1 MNPRLLKIIYRPVIQ
16 RAASA
21 GLAGRNRD
29 RTQPA
34 KGRFTRTAIQSI
46 LVDVWKKY
54 DQLSLDAPRQTA
66 LGNQMNL
73 YLACATFCCLQ
84 TLLELGI
91 ERDYAIE
98 LISDMAWKIY
108 EKWGA
113 IPSMLA
119 RLQKRGRRERMRL
132 AVNAFL
138 RFPFSPPAYLLDRL
152 PSEDGISFNIKKC
165 IVAEYFHE
173 QDATGLCVGTWCN
186 LDFALAE
193 MWGGWLERA
202 QTLAA
207 GNPFCDFRFKAPA
220 EK

>member
-1 MNPRLLKIIYRPVIQ
+1 MNPKLLKLIYQPVI
-16 RAASA
+16 RKAAIA

-29 RTQPA
+29 HAQPD
-34 KGRFTRTAIQSI
+34 KGRFTR
-46 LVDVWKKY
+46 VDVEKMLAQVWKKY
-54 DQLSLDAPRQTA
+54 DQIVPNVKKIPA

-73 YLACATFCCLQ
+73 YLSCITFCCFQ

-91 ERDYAIE
+91 ERSYAIE
-98 LISDMAWKIY
+98 LISDMAWKVY

-113 IPSMLA
+113 IPFIFA
-119 RLQKRGRRERMRL
+119 RLRKHSPRERMRF

-138 RFPFSPPAYLLDRL
+138 RFPFSPPGYLLDRL

-165 IVAEYFHE
+165 LIAEYFHA
-173 QDATGLCVGTWCN
+173 QGATDLCVGTWCN

-193 MWGGWLERA
+193 MWGGWLERT

-207 GNPFCDFRFKAPA
+207 GNPFCDFRFKAPL